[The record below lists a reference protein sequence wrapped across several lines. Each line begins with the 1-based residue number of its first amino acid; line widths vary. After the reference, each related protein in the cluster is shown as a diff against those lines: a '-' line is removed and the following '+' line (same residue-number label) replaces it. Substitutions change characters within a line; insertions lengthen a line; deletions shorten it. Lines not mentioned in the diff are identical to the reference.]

1 MRFNASFICVF
12 SLISMKC
19 GLSVGGIGVMLFADH
34 YYEMNE
40 DESTS
45 QTENYKYDQRMK
57 LRIIVDTLMM
67 FQYVIQ
73 FLQLGSHWVTTQS

>member
-45 QTENYKYDQRMK
+45 QTEK
-57 LRIIVDTLMM
+57 LRIIVDTFMM